1 MLYNDQQIKDL
12 KQSSPD
18 GLEAVPD
25 IAIFRGN

>member
-25 IAIFRGN
+25 IAMYQSN